1 MRLTLLVLFVLIALF
16 SFSQEKTRRIPITTK
31 EGTKAIVEVD
41 NRHKKIK
48 PQKEVRYTWYKA
60 KSILTT
66 QGAYQGDLLHG
77 VYQENYANKQLK
89 VQGTYKYGLKNGI
102 WRYWDEAGKLVKEEN
117 WKNGV
122 LDLPKVKVLKPTKEK
137 TLKSEK
143 EESSKPEKKKKE
155 KKSSKEKVEIQEK
168 APKNNK

>member
-1 MRLTLLVLFVLIALF
+1 MRITFLVLFTITSFFA
-16 SFSQEKTRRIPITTK
+16 FSQEKTRRIPITTK

-48 PQKEVRYTWYKA
+48 LKSEITYTWYKA
-60 KSILTT
+60 KAILTT

-77 VYQENYANKQLK
+77 LYQENYDNKQLK
-89 VQGTYKYGLKNGI
+89 LQGFYKYGVKTGS
-102 WRYWDEAGKLVKEEN
+102 WSYWDKAGKLIKEEN

-122 LDLPKVKVLKPTKEK
+122 LDLPKVKAPKPAMEK
-137 TLKSEK
+137 
-143 EESSKPEKKKKE
+143 SSKPEKKK
-155 KKSSKEKVEIQEK
+155 KEKVEIQEK

>member
-1 MRLTLLVLFVLIALF
+1 MRLTLLVLFVLAVLF

-48 PQKEVRYTWYKA
+48 PKKEVRYTWYKA

-66 QGAYQGDLLHG
+66 QGAYHGDLLHG

-89 VQGTYKYGLKNGI
+89 VQGVYKYGLKNGT
-102 WRYWDEAGKLVKEEN
+102 WRYWDETGKLVKEEN

-122 LDLPKVKVLKPTKEK
+122 LDLPKVKEPKPTKEK

-155 KKSSKEKVEIQEK
+155 KVEIQEK